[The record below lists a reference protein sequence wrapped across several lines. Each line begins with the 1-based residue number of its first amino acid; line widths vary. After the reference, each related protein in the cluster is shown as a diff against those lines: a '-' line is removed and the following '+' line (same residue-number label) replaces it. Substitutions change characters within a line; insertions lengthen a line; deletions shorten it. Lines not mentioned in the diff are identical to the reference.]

1 MQGGKSLKELSEPMT
16 PNEIAAAIG
25 VGRYLVIV
33 VIAP

>member
-1 MQGGKSLKELSEPMT
+1 MQRGKSLKQLSEPMT
-16 PNEIAAAIG
+16 PKEIAAAIG